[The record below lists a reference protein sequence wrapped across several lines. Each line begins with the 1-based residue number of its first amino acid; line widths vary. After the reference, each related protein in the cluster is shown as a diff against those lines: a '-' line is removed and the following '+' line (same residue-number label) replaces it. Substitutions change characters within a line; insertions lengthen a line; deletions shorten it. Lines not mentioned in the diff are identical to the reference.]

1 MIVASF
7 PNDLSEISAASPFV
21 YLRERKE
28 EEGEEREKEEGRKEG
43 KEIGRE
49 GGRLIDR
56 YHKSIFRLQ
65 NRK

>member
-7 PNDLSEISAASPFV
+7 PNDLSELSAASLFV
-21 YLRERKE
+21 YLRKGR
-28 EEGEEREKEEGRKEG
+28 EGRRARGREKEGGRKEG

-56 YHKSIFRLQ
+56 
-65 NRK
+65 